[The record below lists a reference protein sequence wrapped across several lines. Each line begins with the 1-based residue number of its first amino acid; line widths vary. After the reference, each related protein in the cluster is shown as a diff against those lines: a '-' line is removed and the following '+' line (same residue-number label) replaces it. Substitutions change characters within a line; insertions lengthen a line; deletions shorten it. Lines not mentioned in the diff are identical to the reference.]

1 MGHTQTVYIDVLIG
15 VNLFI
20 NYFLLLA
27 VARFLHLPVR
37 RGRMIAGAALGAFY
51 ALSIFLPELPS
62 ILALL
67 IKLLMSA
74 TIIWAAF
81 PLQGWK
87 LFLRS
92 LAGFYLTSFAFAG
105 FMLCLWYFIAP
116 QGLLIKNSV
125 VYFDVSPLF
134 LLVTTVICYFAI
146 RVIQRI
152 TGRQQS
158 ETLLCPIAVFCEG
171 KEIHC
176 TAKVDTG
183 NTLTEPF
190 SGFPVVVVQE
200 SVLPAEILQQREQT
214 NFRLVPYGAVGG
226 EGILSAFRPEK
237 LTISMGKRNIETKDV
252 YIAVCPE
259 SLSNGEFD
267 ALLHPDLLA

>member
-87 LFLRS
+87 LFC
-92 LAGFYLTSFAFAG
+92 G
-105 FMLCLWYFIAP
+105 P
-116 QGLLIKNSV
+116 
-125 VYFDVSPLF
+125 
-134 LLVTTVICYFAI
+134 
-146 RVIQRI
+146 
-152 TGRQQS
+152 
-158 ETLLCPIAVFCEG
+158 
-171 KEIHC
+171 
-176 TAKVDTG
+176 
-183 NTLTEPF
+183 
-190 SGFPVVVVQE
+190 
-200 SVLPAEILQQREQT
+200 
-214 NFRLVPYGAVGG
+214 
-226 EGILSAFRPEK
+226 
-237 LTISMGKRNIETKDV
+237 
-252 YIAVCPE
+252 
-259 SLSNGEFD
+259 
-267 ALLHPDLLA
+267 